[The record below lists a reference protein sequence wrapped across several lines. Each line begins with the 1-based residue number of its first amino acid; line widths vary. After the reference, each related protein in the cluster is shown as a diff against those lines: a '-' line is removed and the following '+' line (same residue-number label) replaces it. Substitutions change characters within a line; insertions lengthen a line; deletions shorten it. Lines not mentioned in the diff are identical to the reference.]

1 MGASITAEL
10 ELLWVVFELVDD
22 DDLDPELDREQE
34 QGDRDLGDWDPED
47 WDRSRWSLRDM
58 GFGRIRMGRRI

>member
-1 MGASITAEL
+1 MGASITAER

-34 QGDRDLGDWDPED
+34 RGDRDRDLGDRDLDLGDLDPED
-47 WDRSRWSLRDM
+47 
-58 GFGRIRMGRRI
+58 GV